1 MAATG
6 CLAPRVN
13 MARKVELVN
22 HYVEGG
28 NLLCS
33 LGLVLPLRVSCIAVQ
48 VATIV
53 IYQEFYQCTYNKYNF
68 KPNRDI
74 VSYCGSVCL
83 ALRFHIHKFHI
94 QVLVPKQFLFFNQRG
109 TDINA

>member
-1 MAATG
+1 MF
-6 CLAPRVN
+6 LAPRVN
-13 MARKVELVN
+13 MSKLVN
-22 HYVEGG
+22 HYVERG

-33 LGLVLPLRVSCIAVQ
+33 LGLVPPLRVSCIALQ

-53 IYQEFYQCTYNKYNF
+53 VYQEFYQCTYNKYNF

-74 VSYCGSVCL
+74 VSYCESVCL

-94 QVLVPKQFLFFNQRG
+94 QVLMPKQFHFLVQ
-109 TDINA
+109 I